1 MVVWKCCDFNEKWTT
16 LVSVGEF
23 SSATKG
29 YKNQPNF
36 LSITENSFEDS
47 SN

>member
-1 MVVWKCCDFNEKWTT
+1 MAVGKCCDFNEKWTT

-23 SSATKG
+23 SNATG
-29 YKNQPNF
+29 ELKNQPDF

-47 SN
+47 N